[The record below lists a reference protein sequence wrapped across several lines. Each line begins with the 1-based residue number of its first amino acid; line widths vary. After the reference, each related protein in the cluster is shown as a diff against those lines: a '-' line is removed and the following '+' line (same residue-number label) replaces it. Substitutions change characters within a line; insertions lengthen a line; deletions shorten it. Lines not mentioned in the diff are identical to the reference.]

1 MPNRFSPNHFCKNE
15 THKRKTRRRVLAGLS
30 ALTATA
36 ACGQMSLPAVG
47 GTRKSGP
54 ERSAIL
60 LPLSGGSADL
70 GQSLQSAATLGGGP
84 GIGIDIMDS
93 GSTVET
99 TVAAAQRAV
108 ATGARIIVGPV
119 FSKQAAAVGR
129 AVSVPVVTLSNNEAL
144 AGNGTYVFGVTARQ
158 SAQAILSLAAQ
169 RNLRSVTTVVPPS
182 DFGTQSVAA
191 ARTVG
196 TALGL
201 DMRPAVIQTTGAG
214 LVDTLRK
221 VGSLP
226 DAVYLPVAD
235 DSLEPFADAFRGT
248 GVQLLG
254 STQWSA
260 LDLSGRSAFRDAWFA
275 APDPL
280 RFAAFDD
287 AFRQATGQP
296 GGIISGLAFD
306 GVELLRIL
314 GQTDQLSTR
323 GLTRKAGFTGVL
335 GPYRFQRNGLCE
347 RGLGVLKVG
356 AGEFSL
362 IGSTSV

>member
-1 MPNRFSPNHFCKNE
+1 MANRLASNNSLRKNMIL
-15 THKRKTRRRVLAGLS
+15 RPTRRRMLAGLS
-30 ALTATA
+30 AFTATT
-36 ACGQMSLPAVG
+36 ACGQMSLPSMG
-47 GTRKSGP
+47 GTGKSGP

-60 LPLSGGSADL
+60 LPLSGRSADL
-70 GQSLQSAATLGGGP
+70 GQNLQSAATLGGGP
-84 GIGIDIMDS
+84 GIGIEIVDS

-99 TVAAAQRAV
+99 AVAAAQRVV
-108 ATGARIIVGPV
+108 AAGAQMIVGPV
-119 FSKQAAAVGR
+119 FSTQAEAVGQ
-129 AVSVPVVTLSNNEAL
+129 AVRVPVVTLSNNESL
-144 AGNGTYVFGVTARQ
+144 AGNGTYLFGVTATQ
-158 SAQAILSLAAQ
+158 SAKAILSMAAQ
-169 RNLRSVTTVVPPS
+169 RNMRSVATVVPPG
-182 DFGTQSVAA
+182 DFGAQSVAA

-201 DMRPAVIQTTGAG
+201 DMRPAVVQAESAG
-214 LVDTLRK
+214 LVDALRK
-221 VGSLP
+221 AGSLP

-235 DSLEPFADAFRGT
+235 GSLEPFADALRGT

-287 AFRQATGQP
+287 AFRQATGQS

-314 GQTDQLSTR
+314 SQADQLSAR
-323 GLTRKAGFTGVL
+323 GLTRDTGFTGVL